1 MTNNPSRTVH
11 PFDWLKRRFFSS
23 GRMTAFMGIA
33 LIIMLVILIAIAL
46 YVAARP
52 PSSEVPFL
60 SQVAPRDASRLT

>member
-1 MTNNPSRTVH
+1 
-11 PFDWLKRRFFSS
+11 
-23 GRMTAFMGIA
+23 
-33 LIIMLVILIAIAL
+33 MLVILIAIAL